1 MIVMVTLSKAGVGQE
16 AGVGQGL
23 PNCQSFT
30 ARYLIYI
37 LWGAVYELSRQ
48 KCIKKKSETHLGG
61 KGFAINC
68 FMLHVTRCM
77 FEYIKAHLLLVKFSI
92 SWVAY

>member
-1 MIVMVTLSKAGVGQE
+1 MVALPEAEVGQE

-23 PNCQSFT
+23 PNCESFT
-30 ARYLIYI
+30 ARYFIYI

-48 KCIKKKSETHLGG
+48 KYIKTKNMSEMHLGG
-61 KGFAINC
+61 KGFAIIS